1 MADTPILRDDDRRL
15 NLEQH
20 KTRAKELRRAIAQA
34 EPEALR
40 RLVTHHPDA
49 PSVDAVDLP
58 QRLSR
63 LSDAQ
68 LVIARE
74 LGLPSWPQ
82 LKAHI
87 ERMQRARTAIAE
99 RAPAPDAELATLH
112 IRCGSDIRE
121 RLKEAGFAGDFLEIG
136 DPVCQGPVPR
146 DGDFIAVR
154 ARFLSDSY
162 GVSYADAE
170 ARLTRE
176 RDGLREA
183 SGKYQ
188 RLVLWFEHDSTDQL
202 CLARVLA
209 EAAAQPHLPAM
220 ELICIDRFPVIT
232 RFNGLGQL
240 SPAALRTLWDER
252 RRVTPALRKLGS
264 AVWNALREPSPLAL
278 HAIAAGGTPELP
290 VMAAALTRH
299 LQELPWTG
307 DGLSLTQRLALQA
320 LRSGPQTVSA
330 LFRAT
335 QLDSE
340 PLPFLGD
347 LMFWAILRDM
357 QRVAAP
363 PFAIAPD
370 TAASPWP
377 QHLLALTPA
386 GEALLDGRRDWLA
399 ARPPERWVGG
409 VRISSDGGGWRWSSP
424 DAKPVQT

>member
-1 MADTPILRDDDRRL
+1 MADAPILRDDDRRL

-40 RLVTHHPDA
+40 RLVMHHPDA
-49 PSVDAVDLP
+49 RSIDAADLP

-74 LGLPSWPQ
+74 LGLPGWPQ

-87 ERMQRARTAIAE
+87 ERMHRARAAIAE
-99 RAPAPDAELATLH
+99 HAPAPDAELATLH

-121 RLKEAGFAGDFLEIG
+121 RLKEAGFTGDFLEIG

-146 DGDFIAVR
+146 DGDLIAAR
-154 ARFLSDSY
+154 AGFLSESY

-170 ARLTRE
+170 AKLMRE

-183 SGKYQ
+183 FGKYQ

-209 EAAAQPHLPAM
+209 EAATQPQLPVM
-220 ELICIDRFPVIT
+220 EIICIDRFPVIT

-240 SPAALRTLWDER
+240 SPAALRSLWDER

-264 AVWNALREPSPLAL
+264 AVWDALREPSPQAL

-299 LQELPWTG
+299 LQELPWIG

-320 LRSGPQTVSA
+320 LRGGPQTVSA

-363 PFAIAPD
+363 PLAIAPE
-370 TAASPWP
+370 TAGSPWP
-377 QHLLALTPA
+377 QHLVALTRA
-386 GEALLDGRRDWLA
+386 GEALLADGRDWLA
-399 ARPPERWVGG
+399 ARPPGRWVGG
-409 VRISSDGGGWRWSSP
+409 VRIAPDGAVWRWSSA
-424 DAKPVQT
+424 DDKPLQT

>member
-15 NLEQH
+15 NLEQQ
-20 KTRAKELRRAIAQA
+20 KTRAKELRRAVAQA
-34 EPEALR
+34 EPDALR
-40 RLVTHHPDA
+40 RLVAHHPDA
-49 PSVDAVDLP
+49 SGLAATDLP
-58 QRLSR
+58 ARLSR

-82 LKAHI
+82 LKAHVERI
-87 ERMQRARTAIAE
+87 ERARAAIAD
-99 RAPAPDAELATLH
+99 RAPAPDAGVTTLH
-112 IRCGSDIRE
+112 IRCGSDIRD
-121 RLKEAGFAGDFLEIG
+121 RLKEAGFTGDFLELG
-136 DPVCQGPVPR
+136 DPLCQGPVPR
-146 DGDFIAVR
+146 DGDFIATR
-154 ARFLSDSY
+154 ARFLSESY

-170 ARLTRE
+170 ERLTRE
-176 RDGLREA
+176 RDGLRA
-183 SGKYQ
+183 AFGSYQ

-209 EAAAQPHLPAM
+209 EAAAQSQLPAM

-240 SPAALRTLWDER
+240 SPVALRTLWDER
-252 RRVTPALRKLGS
+252 RRVTPALMKLGA
-264 AVWNALREPSPLAL
+264 AVWSALREPSPLAL
-278 HAIAAGGTPELP
+278 HAIAAGGTLELP

-299 LQELPWTG
+299 LQELPWSS
-307 DGLSLTQRLALQA
+307 DGLSLTQRLALEA
-320 LRSGPQTVSA
+320 LRAGPQTAGA

-363 PFAIAPD
+363 PFTIATD
-370 TAASPWP
+370 TATLPWP
-377 QHLLALTPA
+377 QHRLALTA
-386 GEALLDGRRDWLA
+386 TGEALLAGTRDWLGA
-399 ARPPERWVGG
+399 HPPERWVGG
-409 VRISSDGGGWRWSSP
+409 VRIAPDAAVWRWS
-424 DAKPVQT
+424 DADRRPVQT